1 MDIREL
7 FEKACRAYQK
17 HCRECRVDHA
27 QPSIMYSD
35 LDAPKGVVTLRTVN
49 RTLASYTWD
58 GKRLQ
63 SVQA

>member
-1 MDIREL
+1 MDICEL
-7 FEKACRAYQK
+7 FEKACRAYQNQ
-17 HCRECRVDHA
+17 CREHRVDYGK
-27 QPSIMYSD
+27 PSIMYSD
-35 LDAPKGVVTLRTVN
+35 LDSPKGVVTLRNVN

>member
-17 HCRECRVDHA
+17 HCRESGVA
-27 QPSIMYSD
+27 YATPSIMYSD
-35 LDAPKGVVTLRTVN
+35 LNTPAGVVTLRNVN
-49 RTLASYTWD
+49 RTLASFTWD

-63 SVQA
+63 GVRA